1 MSARVGEPA
10 RLSAREPTQLAD
22 APPVRVA
29 YRRVRVASVRPGRLE
44 KPARTCA
51 PTPGSSCYNRRVTRP
66 RALFF
71 GTPDFAVPCLD
82 ALAALADVV
91 CVITQPDRPKGRGLE
106 LAPPPVK
113 VRALALGVPVL
124 QPVKVRTPEFA
135 AELRALDAELA
146 IVVAY
151 GRILTR
157 AVLDAPRRGCL
168 NVHASLL
175 PRWRGAAP
183 IQWAVASGDA
193 ETGVCLMQMDEG
205 LDTGPVLARR
215 ALAIGANETA
225 GELAGRLSQLGAQLL
240 TEELPRYLESAL
252 VAVPQEHAQMTHAP
266 ILEKTHGAIDW
277 TKSAQ
282 QVHDLVRG
290 MTPWPGAYTR
300 LAAGT
305 TLKVHATHVAVEEDA
320 RASAPSTA
328 LPADRAGSAAGTV
341 LHADHTRGLVVAC
354 GQGVLALDAV
364 QPEGK
369 RRMTAAEY
377 LAGRALGVGDVL
389 GVRNDPKEPG

>member
-1 MSARVGEPA
+1 
-10 RLSAREPTQLAD
+10 
-22 APPVRVA
+22 
-29 YRRVRVASVRPGRLE
+29 
-44 KPARTCA
+44 
-51 PTPGSSCYNRRVTRP
+51 VTRP

-82 ALAALADVV
+82 ALAAIADVV
-91 CVITQPDRPKGRGLE
+91 CVITRPDRPKGRGLE
-106 LAPPPVK
+106 FAPPPVK
-113 VRALALGVPVL
+113 VRAMALGVPVL

-135 AELRALDAELA
+135 AELRAYDAELA
-146 IVVAY
+146 VVVAY

-168 NVHASLL
+168 NVHGSLL

-215 ALAIGANETA
+215 ALAIGPNETA
-225 GELAGRLSQLGAQLL
+225 GELAERLSQLGAQLL
-240 TEELPRYLESAL
+240 TEELPRYLGGAL
-252 VAVPQEHAQMTHAP
+252 VAVPQEHDQMTLAP
-266 ILEKTHGAIDW
+266 ILEKTHGEIDW
-277 TKSAQ
+277 RKSAQ

-305 TLKVHATHVAVEEDA
+305 TLKVHTTHIAEKAGVVAAQRSDAHVAA
-320 RASAPSTA
+320 GAGMGAAP
-328 LPADRAGSAAGTV
+328 GTV
-341 LHADHTRGLVVAC
+341 LHADRASGLVIAC
-354 GQGVLALDAV
+354 GAGALALDAV

-369 RRMTAAEY
+369 RRMATTDY

>member
-1 MSARVGEPA
+1 M
-10 RLSAREPTQLAD
+10 
-22 APPVRVA
+22 
-29 YRRVRVASVRPGRLE
+29 
-44 KPARTCA
+44 
-51 PTPGSSCYNRRVTRP
+51 TRP

-82 ALAALADVV
+82 ALAGMADVV

-106 LAPPPVK
+106 LAPSPVK
-113 VRALALGVPVL
+113 LRAMALGVPVL

-135 AELRALDAELA
+135 AELRAYDADFA

-168 NVHASLL
+168 NVHGSLL

-205 LDTGPVLARR
+205 LDTGPVLAHR
-215 ALAIGANETA
+215 ALPIGPNETA
-225 GELAGRLSQLGAQLL
+225 GELAERLSQLGAQLI
-240 TEELPRYLESAL
+240 TEELPRYLDGVL
-252 VAVPQEHAQMTHAP
+252 VAVAQADAGMTLAP
-266 ILEKTHGAIDW
+266 ILDKTHGAIDW
-277 TKSAQ
+277 RKSAQ

-290 MTPWPGAYTR
+290 MTPWPGAHTR
-300 LAAGT
+300 IAADS
-305 TLKVHATHVAVEEDA
+305 TLKVHVTHVAPQSHDA
-320 RASAPSTA
+320 AP
-328 LPADRAGSAAGTV
+328 GTV
-341 LHADHTRGLVVAC
+341 LSADRHSGLVIAC
-354 GQGVLALDAV
+354 GEGALVLDAV

-369 RRMTAAEY
+369 RRMATADY
-377 LAGRALGVGDVL
+377 LAGRALRVGDVL
-389 GVRNDPKEPG
+389 GARNDPK

>member
-1 MSARVGEPA
+1 M
-10 RLSAREPTQLAD
+10 
-22 APPVRVA
+22 
-29 YRRVRVASVRPGRLE
+29 
-44 KPARTCA
+44 
-51 PTPGSSCYNRRVTRP
+51 TRP

-82 ALAALADVV
+82 ALAKIADIV

-113 VRALALGVPVL
+113 VRAMALGVPVL

-146 IVVAY
+146 VVVAY

-168 NVHASLL
+168 NVHGSLL

-183 IQWAVASGDA
+183 IQWAIASGDA

-215 ALAIGANETA
+215 ALPIGPNETA
-225 GELAGRLSQLGAQLL
+225 GELAERLSQLGAQLL
-240 TEELPRYLESAL
+240 TEELPRYLAGL
-252 VAVPQEHAQMTHAP
+252 LGAVPQADAGMTLAP

-277 TKSAQ
+277 SKRAQ
-282 QVHDLVRG
+282 QAHDLVRG

-300 LAAGT
+300 LAAGA
-305 TLKVHATHVAVEEDA
+305 TLKVHATHVTADA
-320 RASAPSTA
+320 
-328 LPADRAGSAAGTV
+328 GMSAAPGTV
-341 LHADHTRGLVVAC
+341 LHADRASGLVIAC
-354 GQGVLALDAV
+354 GEGALALDAV

-369 RRMTAAEY
+369 RRMATTDY

-389 GVRNDPKEPG
+389 GEHNDPKDTR